1 MNVKEKLIRLIQENP
16 DLPLLPMVDAD
27 VVEDNYIQSWPGV
40 IADVHIEDVCNAWE
54 IVFKREAETDQECM
68 RDLIKLDLGY
78 DEQGNLRADLLTPDE
93 IEQAFRNLPWK
104 RVIVIDIVPEEQ
116 T

>member
-1 MNVKEKLIRLIQENP
+1 MINVKEKLIRLIQENP
-16 DLPLLPMVDAD
+16 GLPLLPMVD
-27 VVEDNYIQSWPGV
+27 VRSWPGV
-40 IADVHIEDVCNAWE
+40 IADVHVEDVCNAWE
-54 IVFKREAETDQECM
+54 IVFKQEAETDQECM
-68 RDLIKLDLGY
+68 RNLVELDLGH
-78 DEQGNLRADLLTPDE
+78 DEHGNLRADLLTPDE